1 LRASRPEGAGRGRTA
16 ANPSKEDRVIEVEGL
31 TKYYG
36 DFRAIEDVTFTVSKG
51 EILGFL
57 GPNGAGKTTTMRILT
72 GYMPASQG
80 RCRIGGTDVFEDPIT
95 VKRRIG
101 YLPENVP
108 LYPELTVEEYLRF
121 VAQIKGVAAAD
132 IPAALERITGKCGLQ
147 DVRNRLIRQLSK
159 GFRQRVGLAQA
170 LIHEPDVI
178 VLDEPTIGLDPAQ
191 IREVRELIRGLGRDH
206 TIILSSHILPE
217 VSQVCDR
224 VLIINKGRILTEDTP
239 DNLTRAARG
248 KAPLDLLLGGDEAAV
263 RSVLDRAAEAADYT
277 LQPADE
283 GGLWRARLPLEDESR
298 RPELARMIQA
308 AGLDLYEMYLRRATL
323 EDVFLELTTEEK
335 GAADAPDVPD
345 DTDEPSPE
353 VSE

>member
-1 LRASRPEGAGRGRTA
+1 M
-16 ANPSKEDRVIEVEGL
+16 IEVEGL

-36 DFRAIEDVTFTVSKG
+36 DFKAIEDVTFTVPKG

-72 GYMPASQG
+72 GYMPASRG
-80 RCRIGGTDVFEDPIT
+80 RCRIDGMDVFENPIA
-95 VKRRIG
+95 VKERVG

-108 LYPELTVEEYLRF
+108 LYPELTVEEYLHF

-132 IPAALERITGKCGLQ
+132 MPAALERIVAKCGLES
-147 DVRNRLIRQLSK
+147 VRNRLIRQLSK

-170 LIHEPDVI
+170 LVHDPEVI

-239 DNLTRAARG
+239 ANLTRAARG
-248 KAPLDLLLGGDEAAV
+248 KAGLELLVGG
-263 RSVLDRAAEAADYT
+263 AEATVRDVLAPELAGGEFS

-283 GGLWRARLPLEDESR
+283 AGVWRTTLVLDREQD
-298 RPELARMIQA
+298 RPALARKIVG
-308 AGLDLYEMYLRRATL
+308 AGLDLYEMYVRRATL
-323 EDVFLELTTEEK
+323 EDVFLELTTEEEQRETPP
-335 GAADAPDVPD
+335 GEDAGPPL
-345 DTDEPSPE
+345 DEESSPE
-353 VSE
+353 VNA

>member
-1 LRASRPEGAGRGRTA
+1 M
-16 ANPSKEDRVIEVEGL
+16 IEVEGL

-36 DFRAIEDVTFTVSKG
+36 DFKAIEDVTFTVPRG

-72 GYMPASQG
+72 GYMPASRG
-80 RCRIGGTDVFEDPIT
+80 RCRIDGLDVYENPIA
-95 VKRRIG
+95 VKERVG

-121 VAQIKGVAAAD
+121 VAQIKGVPAAD
-132 IPAALERITGKCGLQ
+132 MPAALERIVAKCGLES
-147 DVRNRLIRQLSK
+147 VRNRLIRQLSK

-170 LIHEPDVI
+170 LVHDPEVI

-191 IREVRELIRGLGRDH
+191 IREVRELVRGLGRDH

-239 DNLTRAARG
+239 ANLTRAARG
-248 KAPLDLLLGGDEAAV
+248 KATLELLVGGAEAAV
-263 RSVLDRAAEAADYT
+263 REALALDFPGNDLF

-283 GGLWRARLPLEDESR
+283 PGVWRTTLVLDQEQD
-298 RPELARMIQA
+298 RPALARRIVG
-308 AGLDLYEMYLRRATL
+308 AGLDLHEMFVRRATL

-335 GAADAPDVPD
+335 EPSDGEDA
-345 DTDEPSPE
+345 EPPEAEESSPE
-353 VSE
+353 VIA